1 MRTID
6 DYPATITIEEA
17 GRILGL
23 SRSAAY
29 RAAARGEIPT
39 LRFGRRLVVPTARLF
54 AMLGLRELRDD
65 VEAVGAGSGG
75 PAPHASTLSA

>member
-1 MRTID
+1 MKTID
-6 DYPATITIEEA
+6 DYPATVTIEEA

-54 AMLGLRELRDD
+54 AMLGLHELSELRDD
-65 VEAVGAGSGG
+65 VEAVGAGSFVWAG
-75 PAPHASTLSA
+75 